1 MAESFFGE
9 VAVVRAA
16 PLTSKKNST
25 NLTFSEQ
32 QFLRA
37 IRITAAVMLIDLA

>member
-9 VAVVRAA
+9 VTVVIAA

-32 QFLRA
+32 QFLRT
-37 IRITAAVMLIDLA
+37 IRITAAAMLIDFA